1 MSQNTPLTI
10 DCETHGNCCISA
22 VVCGHMIDSKVSAV
36 GFIENND
43 DPNDLQAWC
52 EDCEEMFLREDDK
65 TEVFLEFNRMAIVC
79 SNCYQVLK
87 SKHSRV
93 FNT

>member
-1 MSQNTPLTI
+1 MSDDGSLKIN
-10 DCETHGNCCISA
+10 CKVHGGNCIAA
-22 VVCGHMIDSKVSAV
+22 VVGGHMIDSKAAPV
-36 GFIENND
+36 GFVENSD

-52 EDCEEMFLREDDK
+52 EDCEALFLREDEK
-65 TEVFLEFNRMAIVC
+65 TEVFREFTRMTVVC
-79 SNCYQVLK
+79 ASCYQDLK